1 MNTSIEVID
10 CVVRGVYCTRLERVI
25 VHLVVQKLM
34 GVTIWEVQVHRT
46 RTPGPWEWTSEKYL
60 CVRARSLFIPTV
72 HMFSSVVGTTT
83 CIYVLPNP
91 LSHIVRVLAFST

>member
-25 VHLVVQKLM
+25 IHLVVQKLM
-34 GVTIWEVQVHRT
+34 GVTIGEVQVHRT

-60 CVRARSLFIPTV
+60 CVQTRSLFIPRV
-72 HMFSSVVGTTT
+72 PMFSSVVGTNT
-83 CIYVLPNP
+83 CIHVLPNP
-91 LSHIVRVLAFST
+91 ESLSVRV

>member
-25 VHLVVQKLM
+25 IHLVVQKIM

-72 HMFSSVVGTTT
+72 PMFSSVVGANTY
-83 CIYVLPNP
+83 IHVLSNP
-91 LSHIVRVLAFST
+91 KTHSVRVLALST